1 MCTHRLNLIR
11 KKISFHDKNNCRQ
24 EKEKEE
30 KKKKGITKKENK
42 CSKEWSVNFQDIIDW
57 ALINMGFEF
66 QGFMNIYTKLKNTFA
81 K

>member
-1 MCTHRLNLIR
+1 MIKIIAG
-11 KKISFHDKNNCRQ
+11 KKKR
-24 EKEKEE
+24 
-30 KKKKGITKKENK
+30 KKKKRRKGLPKKENK

-57 ALINMGFEF
+57 ALINVGFEF